1 MTRILDIAERYI
13 QSHDISD
20 GHAREIRGHARR
32 YRGDFTADA
41 INADLR
47 RLRQLGRSDS
57 YIRNRRVYVLML
69 WRFAASRDW
78 LPDPPLSKILRVRVR
93 DLVVRGYQPAQ
104 VAALKESAS
113 LLRGRYKSGVERA
126 EWWRSF
132 VSAAWDTGL
141 STCDLLD
148 VRREWIGADGEFTTV
163 RRKTGKRVVVGL
175 HPATLTEIDATFP
188 PERELI
194 WPLTVSR
201 EMMRRTFAKLAR
213 LAGVGGSLKWLRA
226 GSGTSVDERHGH
238 GEWHLGNTRQVF
250 ERHYLCHSLRARLPA
265 EIPTR

>member
-1 MTRILDIAERYI
+1 MQTIVEIAESYI
-13 QSHDISD
+13 ESHDISA
-20 GHAREIRGHARR
+20 GHALALRSHAAN
-32 YRGDFTADA
+32 YAA
-41 INADLR
+41 ELSAQALNAHLKT
-47 RLRQLGRSDS
+47 LRQRGRSDS
-57 YIRNRRVYVLML
+57 CIRNRRVYVLML

-78 LPDPPLSKILRVRVR
+78 LPDPPLSKIMRVRVR

-163 RRKTGKRVVVGL
+163 RRKTGRRVVVGL
-175 HPATLTEIDATFP
+175 HERTLTEIDATFP